1 MKKIVVILLMSS
13 LVLVGCASPY
23 QRAGFGGGFDE
34 SRIAPNAWKVNFR
47 GNGYTSK
54 GRAEDYALLRSA
66 DLTLQSGYSYFVIVG
81 ASSDINVVS
90 GWTAPSTSSTNF
102 NASRSGNSISG
113 TANTTNY
120 GGDTIYIS
128 KPSTSNTF
136 VMFKTEPQG
145 RGMVYDAQFLCS
157 SLGSKY
163 EIQCGSVK

>member
-1 MKKIVVILLMSS
+1 MKKLITPLLALSIA
-13 LVLVGCASPY
+13 LVGCASPY
-23 QRAGFGGGFDE
+23 KKEGFGGGFDE
-34 SRIAPNAWKVNFR
+34 SRLAPNAWKVNFR

-66 DLTLQSGYSYFVIVG
+66 DLTLQSGYNYFVIVG

-90 GWTAPSTSSTNF
+90 GWTTPSNSTTNF
-102 NASRSGNSISG
+102 NANRTGNNISG
-113 TANTTNY
+113 TSNTTNF

-136 VMFKTEPQG
+136 VMFNAEPQG
-145 RGMVYDAQFLCS
+145 RGMVYDAKFLCT
-157 SLGSKY
+157 SLGTKY